1 MPLVT
6 TDCGH
11 PAINSAKNLAHI
23 LFATGCLL
31 LLSLLM
37 ASSAQGQTSKE
48 SDKPDMPFVANEA
61 PLLDIPFVDSPVRL
75 DGLLDEALWQSAAIA
90 SNFSESNPTERGIPD
105 IGMKALMAYDT
116 EYLYVAYIIKD
127 NPEEI
132 RARLSDRDQIW
143 QDDYAGMLLD
153 TNGDGQVTYFIS
165 ANPLGIQGDT
175 RSAGDN
181 EDESFDLIYSSAGTL
196 TDSGYQIEMA
206 IPFRSLRFPEADI
219 QEWRATFWITRPRE
233 DRFTYSWAGI
243 DRDDPC
249 FTCQFGTLRGMS
261 NIERGRNLEIL
272 PAITG
277 SQAGSRNPADPG
289 SGFDNGRMTAE
300 PSFNLKYGLT
310 SDLTLDATINPDFS
324 QIESDAAQIDVNSTF
339 ALSYPE
345 RRAFFQEGG
354 DLFQTNIDA
363 VYTRSINDP
372 IAASKLSGRF
382 GNWTVG
388 YIGAR
393 DNTSPILM
401 PFEEGSALVSGGK
414 SVSNIFRAR
423 RSFENSSFVAA
434 MVTDRRMDDGGSGS
448 VVGVDGGIWFLQNY
462 LVSWQVLASHTQE
475 LNDASLSTASGL
487 DGRTFSRG
495 DHTAALDGESFSG
508 HGIALGLGRGGREWG
523 FDINYNQLSPTF
535 RTDNGF
541 VTMNDNRRFDAQY
554 RYSFWFTEHPV
565 FNRINVFS
573 GVNRFWNYD
582 NVRKD
587 EAIFGGFNLQMK
599 RQTFININ
607 AFTSNEL
614 FAGVKFNGIQR
625 VNVFINSNFSQKV
638 QAGFRLNAGDGVYR
652 NPDEPALGGQVNA
665 GADLTIVP
673 TDRMVISNGLNYS
686 RLRNR
691 STGDNYFSGYI
702 LRSQL
707 RYQFTRKLKTRVI
720 VQYND
725 FAERMEVDPLV
736 TYRISPFTV
745 FHIGSTHRFQ
755 DFPGHLDQQSMVF
768 QQTERQIFF
777 KFQYLFRM

>member
-1 MPLVT
+1 MSHVT
-6 TDCGH
+6 ADRGIAT
-11 PAINSAKNLAHI
+11 IFSAKFLA
-23 LFATGCLL
+23 LL
-31 LLSLLM
+31 LFSTTWLLAPGVPG
-37 ASSAQGQTSKE
+37 ASSAHAQTSSE
-48 SDKPDMPFVANEA
+48 PTKPDLPFVANEE
-61 PLLDIPFVDSPVRL
+61 PLLDIPFVESPIRM
-75 DGLLDEALWQSAAIA
+75 DGVLDEALWQSAAIA
-90 SNFSESNPTERGIPD
+90 SNFSESNPTERGVPD
-105 IGMKALMAYDT
+105 IGMKALVAYDT
-116 EYLYVAYIIKD
+116 EFLYVAYIIKD
-127 NPEEI
+127 NPDDI

-175 RSAGDN
+175 RSAGHE
-181 EDESFDLIYSSAGTL
+181 EDESFDLIYSSAGTI

-219 QEWRATFWITRPRE
+219 QEWKATFWITRPRE
-233 DRFTYSWAGI
+233 HRYTYSWAGI

-249 FTCQFGTLRGMS
+249 MACQFGTLRGMS

-277 SQAGSRNPADPG
+277 SQAGSRNPANPG
-289 SGFDNGRMTAE
+289 AGFDNDRMTAE

-324 QIESDAAQIDVNSTF
+324 QIESDAAQIDINSTF

-345 RRAFFQEGG
+345 RRAFFQEGA
-354 DLFQTNIDA
+354 DLFQTSIDA

-434 MVTDRRMDDGGSGS
+434 MVTDRRMDDGGAGS
-448 VVGVDGGIWFLQNY
+448 VVGVDGAIRFLQNY
-462 LVSWQVLASHTQE
+462 SVTWQVLASHTQE
-475 LNDASLSTASGL
+475 LNDAELSEASRL
-487 DGRTFSRG
+487 TDRTFNRG
-495 DHTAALDGESFSG
+495 SHTAALDGESFSG
-508 HGIALGLGRGGREWG
+508 HGMALGLGRGGRDWG

-541 VTMNDNRRFDAQY
+541 VTMNDNRRFEAMS

-565 FNRINVFS
+565 FNRINLYG

-587 EAIFGGFNLQMK
+587 EAVFGGFNLQMK
-599 RQTFININ
+599 RQTFVNIN

-614 FAGVKFNGIQR
+614 FAGVQFNGIQR
-625 VNVFINSNFSQKV
+625 VNVFINSNFSENV
-638 QAGFRLNAGDGVYR
+638 QVGFRMNAGDGIYR
-652 NPDEPALGGQVNA
+652 YVQAPELGGQVNA
-665 GADLTIVP
+665 GADLTIIP

-691 STGDNYFSGYI
+691 STGENYFSGYI
-702 LRSQL
+702 VRSQL

-725 FAERMEVDPLV
+725 FAERMEIDPLV

-745 FHIGSTHRFQ
+745 FHVGSTHRFQ
-755 DFPGHLDQQSMVF
+755 DFPGQLDEQSMVF
-768 QQTERQIFF
+768 QQTQRQIFF